1 MPANLR
7 RHGYKGSINMDE
19 TGALTTFTPVAS
31 MNAWTIDMT
40 RDRVDVTCFL
50 DPNRVY
56 VQGLADIKGTLKGMW
71 EASAS
76 RALLDVMMGDL
87 AVGLKLV
94 PSELDNT
101 AFFSGLA
108 YLDGG
113 LDVAVDG
120 AISLNGS
127 YVAAGPW
134 TLDPPSVVT
143 LATPAEQIAALE
155 QQLARL
161 RSAA

>member
-7 RHGYKGSINMDE
+7 RHGYKGSISMDE

-31 MNAWTIDMT
+31 MNAWTIEMT
-40 RDRVDVTCFL
+40 RERVDVTCFL

-56 VQGLADIKGTLKGMW
+56 AQGLADVKGTLKGMW
-71 EASAS
+71 EALAS
-76 RALLDVMMGDL
+76 RALMDVMMGDA

-94 PSELDNT
+94 PSELDADT
-101 AFFSGLA
+101 FFSGLA

-120 AISLNGS
+120 AITLSGS
-127 YVAAGPW
+127 WAAAGPW
-134 TLDPPSVVT
+134 ALDPP
-143 LATPAEQIAALE
+143 ATP
-155 QQLARL
+155 
-161 RSAA
+161 

>member
-31 MNAWTIDMT
+31 MNKWSISLK
-40 RDRVDVTCFL
+40 RERVDITCFL
-50 DPNRVY
+50 DPNRVWA
-56 VQGLADIKGTLKGMW
+56 QGLSDVSGDVAGMW
-71 EASAS
+71 EATAS
-76 RALLDVMMGDL
+76 RPLMDVMMGDA

-94 PSELDNT
+94 PSELDADT
-101 AFFSGLA
+101 FFEGLA

-120 AISLNGS
+120 AITLNGS
-127 YVAAGPW
+127 FVAAGPW
-134 TLDPPSVVT
+134 TLEPPAVLSLT
-143 LATPAEQIAALE
+143 SGPDRIAALE
-155 QQLARL
+155 AELARL
-161 RSAA
+161 RRAA